1 MIKLQAFLK
10 LLNDPVQ
17 LRALKFSHIGK
28 LGTDLKQWK
37 VNLSL
42 ASTEQ
47 QYTEI
52 ELVLGEILIA
62 DIDDDKRMKIMLDM
76 QSIIQRL
83 ISDLH
88 SEYIHE
94 PSGLSAKQGAFVD
107 KVKSIYFLCALIY
120 DGIYNRQIEIKQQPY
135 KKPKKISF
143 QSLLSLGQSF
153 NNLIQRAIYHL
164 MQYYVYILMEYALTF
179 EKTPDPIWQQLNFSY
194 LYAVQENIAKTKIR
208 NKDNIHNVDTINEYY
223 LQACMYSLFRPASFR
238 RQDILSLH
246 KVLGN
251 WAKKVTLEADVNS
264 DSKIFIDLNSSSPPE
279 YLTPYSKVNPYDEN
293 NICLFIHI
301 DKLLAYLDE
310 IQHANNINNTPS
322 FEIRLAKLAEYTLK
336 QQQFKLRS
344 ETRHPTREEV
354 VAVIGLHRIH
364 YHLSGKQPF
373 GKLINKSELPNS
385 YHPKLHSSLDMTD
398 YEQTTPIIL
407 LDKSTSGYRFN
418 STDKKAFDIKDGRT
432 PPIAHSYT
440 YQSGALLKVL
450 SLFAIMPN
458 PLEPNS
464 TWQLGMI
471 RWLDHQDNCIQAGS
485 KLIGYSVTACGVR
498 LEDRD
503 ERTRDFVPALLVA
516 GNETLETKTSLIL
529 PNYHF
534 REDDKVVLR
543 IGNKETKLRL
553 LENIQNTDDI
563 QQYEIVRLTNGK

>member
-1 MIKLQAFLK
+1 M
-10 LLNDPVQ
+10 NDPVQ